1 MLQSMTGF
9 GQATIEHDGLT
20 IKVEIKSLNSKF
32 LDLFLKVPKE
42 ISDKETEIRNFI
54 QRTLLRGKINLQI
67 ELISNEQG
75 NKAQNIDEAVFKA
88 YYERYQR
95 LAIELNDPTTELF
108 RLALHSPDVISAQE
122 EGSDIDWSILE
133 SVLKKAC
140 SACENFRSNEGQS
153 LAKKLTLYIQVIDDR
168 LEKVKQQDPQRLE
181 NIRARIS
188 KNIDD
193 IRSKV
198 QVDENRFEQ
207 ELIYYIEKLDITEE
221 KVRLKRHLDYFLE
234 VMTKEDTQGKKLG
247 FISQEIGR
255 EINTLGSKANDAD
268 IQQLVVEMK
277 DELEKIKE
285 QLLNIL

>member
-1 MLQSMTGF
+1 MLHSMTGF
-9 GQATIEHDGLT
+9 GQATIEHEGLT
-20 IKVEIKSLNSKF
+20 LKVEIKSLNSKF
-32 LDLFLKVPKE
+32 LDLFLKTPRE
-42 ISDKETEIRNFI
+42 ISDKETEIRNYV
-54 QRTLLRGKINLQI
+54 QRILLRGKVNLQI

-75 NKAQNIDEAVFKA
+75 NKAQNIDDVVFKT
-88 YYERYQR
+88 YYSRYKQ
-95 LAIELNDPTTELF
+95 LAQELGDPTTELF
-108 RLALHSPDVISAQE
+108 RLALHSPDVISSQE
-122 EGSDIDWSILE
+122 EGPKIEWAILE
-133 SVLKKAC
+133 KVIHQAC
-140 SACENFRSNEGQS
+140 VACQDFRTKEGQS
-153 LAKKLTLYIQVIDDR
+153 LAKKLMGYIQIIDDR
-168 LEKVKQQDPQRLE
+168 LEKVKKLDPQRME
-181 NIRARIS
+181 NIRSRIG

-193 IRSKV
+193 IRSRV

-221 KVRLKRHLDYFLE
+221 KVRLKRHLDYFIE
-234 VMTKEDTQGKKLG
+234 VMNKEDTQGKKLG

>member
-9 GQATIEHDGLT
+9 GQATIEHEGLT

-67 ELISNEQG
+67 ELISNEQN
-75 NKAQNIDEAVFKA
+75 NKAQNIDEAVFKT

-95 LAIELNDPTTELF
+95 LAKELNDPTTELF

-122 EGSDIDWSILE
+122 EGSNIDWPTLE
-133 SVLKKAC
+133 NVLKKAC
-140 SACENFRSNEGQS
+140 LACENFRSNEGQS
-153 LAKKLTLYIQVIDDR
+153 LAKKLTGYIQVIDDR

-188 KNIDD
+188 KNIED

-234 VMTKEDTQGKKLG
+234 VMAKEDMQGKKLG